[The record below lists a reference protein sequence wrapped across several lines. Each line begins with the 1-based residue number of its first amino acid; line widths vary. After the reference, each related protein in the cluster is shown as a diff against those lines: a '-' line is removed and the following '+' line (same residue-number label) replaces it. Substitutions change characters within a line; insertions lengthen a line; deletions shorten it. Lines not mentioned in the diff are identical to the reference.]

1 MLQYFETILPL
12 RYILWMVALLEV
24 CDVILTAI
32 FDLIEELEKK
42 AKQKLHIRKYF
53 ASFQLS
59 TNFTFIAERS

>member
-1 MLQYFETILPL
+1 MLQCFETILPL

-53 ASFQLS
+53 SSFQLS